1 MAKENNLWEA
11 FKNGEKTAMKK
22 LYEDN
27 VDMLYSYGKRL
38 VHDDELIYDAIHDI
52 FVKLWDQRSKLN
64 EPTSMKG
71 YLVTVLRN
79 HIIDGIRKNKTTY
92 LDDSSK
98 VFESDEES
106 IEFLMINKQ
115 EEDDKASQLANSI
128 DSLTA
133 NQKEIIYLKYQKEMS
148 YEEIAQV
155 MNINYQSVRNL
166 AHRAITELRKKMTSW
181 VLIILC
187 IEYIIQAV
195 SSHIKLIP

>member
-1 MAKENNLWEA
+1 MAKDNNLWEA

-27 VDMLYSYGKRL
+27 VDMLYSYGKRI

-52 FVKLWDQRSKLN
+52 FVKLWDQRNKLN
-64 EPTSMKG
+64 EPTSVKG

-79 HIIDGIRKNKTTY
+79 HIIDGLRKNKTSY
-92 LDDSSK
+92 IDESSK

-106 IEFLMINKQ
+106 IEFIMINK
-115 EEDDKASQLANSI
+115 EDEDDQTRLLTNSI

-148 YEEIAQV
+148 YEEIAQI

-166 AHRAITELRKKMTSW
+166 AHRAITELRKKMTI
-181 VLIILC
+181 LLFIILY
-187 IEYIIQAV
+187 IEYMTNVISSII
-195 SSHIKLIP
+195 